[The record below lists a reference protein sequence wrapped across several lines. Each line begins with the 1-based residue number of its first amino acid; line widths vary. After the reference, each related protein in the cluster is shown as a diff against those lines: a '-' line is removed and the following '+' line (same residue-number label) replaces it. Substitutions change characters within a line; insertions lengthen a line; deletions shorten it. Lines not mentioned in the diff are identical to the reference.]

1 MKNTDKN
8 RSYMP
13 KHERKKMIARTASSI
28 FAARGYHKTSI
39 EDICK
44 ECNIAQGTLYL
55 HFSGKLEI
63 FKMAVND
70 ALDKI
75 YEIVK
80 PIDISR
86 DQDQKTLEHGVFDYI
101 YKKNHRLFK
110 AISENRTLLRI
121 VFLEAVGLDVEINK
135 LISRAIRVIT
145 GMVETELS
153 VFKSMGLIREI
164 DTKISSIITV
174 GTMQMVMYEMFDDNE
189 LVKDVDYLALKVTE
203 YQIYGISKNTFVKK

>member
-1 MKNTDKN
+1 
-8 RSYMP
+8 
-13 KHERKKMIARTASSI
+13 MISRTASSI

-86 DQDQKTLEHGVFDYI
+86 NQDQKNLEHGVFDYI
-101 YKKNHRLFK
+101 YKKNHQLFK
-110 AISENRTLLRI
+110 AILENRSLLKI
-121 VFLEAVGLDVEINK
+121 VFLEAIGLDDEINK
-135 LISRAIRVIT
+135 LISRATKMIT

-153 VFKSMGLIREI
+153 VFKSMGLIREV

-174 GTMQMVMYEMFDDNE
+174 GTMQMVMYAMFDDNE
-189 LVKDVDYLALKVTE
+189 LVKDVDHLALKVTE
-203 YQIYGISKNTFVKK
+203 YQLYGISKNTFAKKAVKDECDDNL

>member
-1 MKNTDKN
+1 
-8 RSYMP
+8 MP
-13 KHERKKMIARTASSI
+13 KYERKKMIARTASSI
-28 FAARGYHKTSI
+28 FATRGYHKTSI

-80 PIDISR
+80 PIDISIN
-86 DQDQKTLEHGVFDYI
+86 QDQKTLEHGFFDYI
-101 YKKNHRLFK
+101 YKKNHQLFK
-110 AISENRTLLRI
+110 TILENRTLLRI
-121 VFLEAVGLDVEINK
+121 VFLEAIGLDAEISK
-135 LISRAIRVIT
+135 LISRAIKVIT

-153 VFKSMGLIREI
+153 VFKSMNLIREV
-164 DTKISSIITV
+164 DTKISSIIIV
-174 GTMQMVMYEMFDDNE
+174 GTMQMVMNAMFDDDE
-189 LVKDVDYLALKVTE
+189 LVNDVDYLALKVTE
-203 YQIYGISKNTFVKK
+203 HQIYGMSKNTFAKK